1 MIYTDHHVHTNYSPD
16 SDADIRAY
24 LTQAKAL
31 GLKYVMFTDHM
42 DMGAADEFFEKPID
56 YKEYFKTMKSLQ
68 EEYNFPI
75 QIGVEIGYEKN
86 HKNEIDEFL
95 GKYPFDF
102 VIASI
107 HYGDNEDFYLGDFF
121 NGKTQKESY
130 LRYFEI
136 VLEMV
141 EHFSN
146 FEVVGHLDYI
156 TRYGPFDLKYYEYEA
171 FKEIIDAILKAI
183 IKKNKGIEVNTSGL
197 RGPLNT
203 IFPKKEVLK
212 RYKELGGKI
221 ITIGSDSHYNKDYY
235 AGIIEEMNH
244 LKSLGFSEISSF
256 TKREEKIVIL

>member
-1 MIYTDHHVHTNYSPD
+1 MIYTDHHVHTNYSID
-16 SDADIRAY
+16 SDADVRAY

-31 GLKYVMFTDHM
+31 SLEYVVFTDHM
-42 DMGAADEFFEKPID
+42 YMGTTEEIFEKPIV
-56 YKEYFKTMKSLQ
+56 YKEYFKTMKTFQ
-68 EEYNFPI
+68 EEYDIPI
-75 QIGVEIGYEKN
+75 QVGVEIGYEKN

-107 HYGDNEDFYLGDFF
+107 HYGDKGDFYLGDFF

-130 LRYFEI
+130 FRYFEI

-141 EHFSN
+141 ENFSN

-156 TRYGPFDLKYYEYEA
+156 IRYGPFDFKFYEYED
-171 FKEIIDAILKAI
+171 FKEIIDAILKAV

-203 IFPKKEVLK
+203 IFPKEKVLK
-212 RYKELGGKI
+212 RYKEFGGKI
-221 ITIGSDSHYNKDYY
+221 ITIGSDAHFNKDYY
-235 AGIIEEMNH
+235 AGILDEINH
-244 LKSLGFSEISSF
+244 LKVLGFSEISSF
-256 TKREEKIVIL
+256 TKREEKKVII